1 MAITFK
7 NPLTSLAGIKER
19 LTNVKDVLLTAIN
32 PFSSTKIEASSKLGV
47 AKPIAEFVAN
57 NPFTTAGLAVAA
69 TSSAIKGAVG
79 KAIASTTL
87 KTKVVAGAAAL
98 VATPALIS
106 SPKTVSTATKVVSG
120 LTPESLVKFGAN
132 VGKTVETPSLSNIKN
147 VFTESPIIAGT
158 IATIATIAGAKAIST
173 AGLAVSNI
181 IATKSNTKA
190 LAEST
195 EQIKTQ
201 MQSISNNA
209 PTVTIPSNVQT
220 GSIPDTNPVPIN
232 PTPSPLVATGK
243 VKSPTTTKRKRYRCT
258 RRAKSI
264 NSASVKMNINVKSH
278 KCGAN
283 VC

>member
-19 LTNVKDVLLTAIN
+19 LTNVKDVLLTSLN

-69 TSSAIKGAVG
+69 TSTAVKGAVT

-87 KTKVVAGAAAL
+87 KTKVVASAAAL

-106 SPKTVSTATKVVSG
+106 SPKTVSAAGKVVSG

-132 VGKTVETPSLSNIKN
+132 VGKTVETPSLANIKN

-158 IATIATIAGAKAIST
+158 IATVAAVAGIKAIST
-173 AGLAVSNI
+173 AGLAISNI
-181 IATKSNTKA
+181 VATKANTKA
-190 LAEST
+190 LADST
-195 EQIKTQ
+195 EQIQTQ

-220 GSIPDTNPVPIN
+220 GKIPDTNPVPIN
-232 PTPSPLVATGK
+232 PSPSPLVATGS
-243 VKSPTTTKRKRYRCT
+243 VKSPTKTKRKRRVCT

-264 NSASVKMNINVKSH
+264 NTANVKMNINVKSTR
-278 KCGAN
+278 CGAN
-283 VC
+283 IC